1 MLILSGKIHGNSE
14 ILATFSGFSGR
25 TCILST
31 KNVSS
36 ARIAHRSISRQ
47 PLSIVELT
55 LCIAST
61 SLPPVLSPSLVAHPY
76 ISRRTTATPS
86 SASSYYHCHHHQ
98 YQYYQQEFLKTQQYY
113 RVTDIRGRVEEDS
126 QEVLRIRRNG
136 FDASRCVGM
145 AVRASLSRIPR
156 WWNRLSQS
164 IELVITSFLP
174 MLMDSFIS
182 WGWYKFIHYAS
193 SILNTVVSFRRRIM
207 HSQHICQAGISQMTC
222 KCTILQIMDCD
233 HPIY

>member
-1 MLILSGKIHGNSE
+1 MNLW
-14 ILATFSGFSGR
+14 
-25 TCILST
+25 
-31 KNVSS
+31 
-36 ARIAHRSISRQ
+36 
-47 PLSIVELT
+47 
-55 LCIAST
+55 IAST

-76 ISRRTTATPS
+76 IARRTTATPS
-86 SASSYYHCHHHQ
+86 SASSYYHCHHHHH
-98 YQYYQQEFLKTQQYY
+98 QQEFLKTQQYY
-113 RVTDIRGRVEEDS
+113 RGTDIRGRVEEDS
-126 QEVLRIRRNG
+126 QEVLRIRRL
-136 FDASRCVGM
+136 DVSRCVGM

-182 WGWYKFIHYAS
+182 WGWYKFIHYAP

-222 KCTILQIMDCD
+222 KRTILQIMDCD
-233 HPIY
+233 HPIYIRCIVNRIQYICIYSVYIYMFTDYSIYNTYHVYIYIYIHT